1 MYYHAVSVTN
11 SLRWYKEKE
20 GWQRSAKP
28 HPPLCFTPSLLLVDI
43 TSFLPLSFSLCLL
56 NIIIHQWT
64 QETQTLI
71 GLQGQRKCICPLT
84 RTHAHT
90 HTLTHKRA
98 QTKRAGKRTCFLC
111 VADTMNTCYCCCWIG
126 DWSNFQLINFQPT
139 YSTPLIQSGYKQ
151 KEENTEWCEL
161 WFFLSLLFI
170 LSQLSLCSP
179 LGY

>member
-1 MYYHAVSVTN
+1 M
-11 SLRWYKEKE
+11 
-20 GWQRSAKP
+20 
-28 HPPLCFTPSLLLVDI
+28 LLVPQTLPKVCQTTSSSSLHSLSPCPL
-43 TSFLPLSFSLCLL
+43 TSFLPPSFSLCLL
-56 NIIIHQWT
+56 NVIIHQWT

-71 GLQGQRKCICPLT
+71 GLQGQRKCICPP
-84 RTHAHT
+84 
-90 HTLTHKRA
+90 TLTHT
-98 QTKRAGKRTCFLC
+98 QTRRAGKRTCSLC
-111 VADTMNTCYCCCWIG
+111 MADTMTTCCSCCCWIG

-170 LSQLSLCSP
+170 LSQLSLCSL